1 MRLDKYL
8 ADSGVGTRRDVKKMI
23 LQKRVSINGEMT
35 VDPGAALSPEK
46 DEVLVD
52 DTKVCYERFVY
63 LMMNK
68 PAGVITATED
78 SREQTVLDLLKP
90 PIPKDLAPVGRLDKD
105 TVGLLLLTN
114 DGALAHRLLSPKYH
128 VAKTYYAKVTGEGR
142 WVDETDVAAF
152 EEGIKL
158 TDHLCMPAGLL
169 IIKNEKDPATG
180 QCISETRV
188 IIHEG
193 KFHQVKRM
201 FAARGFKV
209 FYLKREAMGSLKL
222 DPGLKEGEYRRL
234 TGDELGGIR

>member
-23 LQKRVSINGEMT
+23 LQKRVCVNGKVA
-35 VDPGAALSPEK
+35 VDPGAGLSPEK

-114 DGALAHRLLSPKYH
+114 DGALAHRLLSPRFH
-128 VAKTYYAKVTGEGR
+128 VEKIYYAKVTGEDR
-142 WVDETDVAAF
+142 WVDESDVSAF
-152 EEGIKL
+152 EDGIKL
-158 TDHLCMPAGLL
+158 MDHLCMPAGLF
-169 IIKNEKDPATG
+169 IIKNEKDPVAG
-180 QCISETRV
+180 QYISETRV

-193 KFHQVKRM
+193 KYHQVKRM